1 MDDAT
6 VQLIL
11 GRFDKVDEKLDAQSK
26 EISTLASRVT
36 ALETKVETQ
45 VNPLVSE
52 ATFQRRT
59 RYVGHVLSGSIGAGI
74 IAAWQWLF
82 PHARLK

>member
-1 MDDAT
+1 MDDKT
-6 VQLIL
+6 LEVIL
-11 GRFDKVDEKLDAQSK
+11 SRFDKLDAKIDGALAGQAS
-26 EISTLASRVT
+26 LASRVT
-36 ALETKVETQ
+36 AVETKVDP
-45 VNPLVSE
+45 VVSE